1 MISVDSF
8 DIFRVN
14 KDNIH
19 FDFSLKNVE
28 DRNLVLASRFH
39 ADIKAYVF
47 NKPVFKVIEIKVKRR
62 KIFLNILS
70 DMSFLVSDTNGG
82 NNKVLVNIK
91 TSTIKTVDL
100 KHKKTPFK
108 KGEVALT
115 ASLRNITIVD

>member
-1 MISVDSF
+1 M
-8 DIFRVN
+8 
-14 KDNIH
+14 
-19 FDFSLKNVE
+19 
-28 DRNLVLASRFH
+28 LASRFH